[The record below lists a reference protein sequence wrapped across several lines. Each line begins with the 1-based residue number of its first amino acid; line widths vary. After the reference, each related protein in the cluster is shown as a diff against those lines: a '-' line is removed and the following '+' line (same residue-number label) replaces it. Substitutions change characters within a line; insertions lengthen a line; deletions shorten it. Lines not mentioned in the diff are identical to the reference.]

1 MATRETKLKLL
12 YLMKILLEQTDEDHV
27 LSTMELI
34 NELKR
39 YGISA
44 ERKSIYDDIEALN
57 EFGMDIINKRTQPS
71 GFYVAG
77 REFELPELK
86 LLVDAV
92 QASKFITEN
101 KTNELI
107 KKLENLT
114 SKFEAR
120 QLQRQVYVANR
131 VKTSN
136 EKIYYSVDM
145 IHMAIRENVKIKF
158 QYANWTLEK
167 KLEARR
173 NGEFYIVSPWA
184 LTWDDEN
191 YYMIAYDSAVK
202 SVKYYRVDKMIN
214 TEMTKERREGRKEF
228 ARFDLAAFAK
238 KTFGM
243 YGGEERSLKLR
254 FGNEL
259 IGVVI
264 DRFGKGILIH
274 MDDADHFIAHP
285 AVNVSRQFFGWISSL
300 GDRAEILGPDDV
312 VEMYV
317 EWLKSLLKCYHMK

>member
-1 MATRETKLKLL
+1 M
-12 YLMKILLEQTDEDHV
+12 
-27 LSTMELI
+27 
-34 NELKR
+34 
-39 YGISA
+39 
-44 ERKSIYDDIEALN
+44 
-57 EFGMDIINKRTQPS
+57 
-71 GFYVAG
+71 AG

-114 SKFEAR
+114 SKF
-120 QLQRQVYVANR
+120 
-131 VKTSN
+131 
-136 EKIYYSVDM
+136 
-145 IHMAIRENVKIKF
+145 
-158 QYANWTLEK
+158 
-167 KLEARR
+167 EARR

>member
-120 QLQRQVYVANR
+120 
-131 VKTSN
+131 
-136 EKIYYSVDM
+136 
-145 IHMAIRENVKIKF
+145 
-158 QYANWTLEK
+158 
-167 KLEARR
+167 R

-214 TEMTKERREGRKEF
+214 TEMTKERRAGRKEF

>member
-120 QLQRQVYVANR
+120 Q
-131 VKTSN
+131 
-136 EKIYYSVDM
+136 
-145 IHMAIRENVKIKF
+145 
-158 QYANWTLEK
+158 
-167 KLEARR
+167 

-317 EWLKSLLKCYHMK
+317 EWLQSLLKCYHVK

>member
-92 QASKFITEN
+92 QASKFITKN

-120 QLQRQVYVANR
+120 Q
-131 VKTSN
+131 
-136 EKIYYSVDM
+136 
-145 IHMAIRENVKIKF
+145 
-158 QYANWTLEK
+158 
-167 KLEARR
+167 

-214 TEMTKERREGRKEF
+214 TEMTKERRAGRKEF

>member
-120 QLQRQVYVANR
+120 Q
-131 VKTSN
+131 
-136 EKIYYSVDM
+136 
-145 IHMAIRENVKIKF
+145 
-158 QYANWTLEK
+158 
-167 KLEARR
+167 

-214 TEMTKERREGRKEF
+214 TEMTKERRAGRKEF

>member
-27 LSTMELI
+27 LSTIELI

-120 QLQRQVYVANR
+120 Q
-131 VKTSN
+131 
-136 EKIYYSVDM
+136 
-145 IHMAIRENVKIKF
+145 
-158 QYANWTLEK
+158 
-167 KLEARR
+167 

-214 TEMTKERREGRKEF
+214 TEMTKERRAGRKEF

>member
-57 EFGMDIINKRTQPS
+57 EFGVDIINKRTQPS

-120 QLQRQVYVANR
+120 
-131 VKTSN
+131 
-136 EKIYYSVDM
+136 
-145 IHMAIRENVKIKF
+145 
-158 QYANWTLEK
+158 
-167 KLEARR
+167 R

-214 TEMTKERREGRKEF
+214 TEMTKERRAGRKEF

>member
-71 GFYVAG
+71 GFYVVG

-120 QLQRQVYVANR
+120 Q
-131 VKTSN
+131 
-136 EKIYYSVDM
+136 
-145 IHMAIRENVKIKF
+145 
-158 QYANWTLEK
+158 
-167 KLEARR
+167 

-214 TEMTKERREGRKEF
+214 TEMTKERRAGRKEF